1 MLLKFLYKYIKPCE
15 IVFLLFM
22 GKKTKTEKLKKFKSV
37 DERIKIKDEIISKL
51 KEVHLIGIDE
61 NGLEYSSFDG
71 VSELLKILNEYIK
84 PNILSGFSGII
95 KVDEFQR
102 NIEYVL
108 PLRQNSQHMVRL
120 VQQSK

>member
-1 MLLKFLYKYIKPCE
+1 
-15 IVFLLFM
+15 M